1 MIKFKLVLKGINIFL
16 PSILIMG
23 YCQAQVKPNGNTVPN
38 PPNEIPQLERA
49 FLGNKINYVRTWE
62 AWMPI
67 TDPAQMVLQSTANVK
82 VTTAYVDGQG
92 RVVETVS
99 KQQTPNGN
107 DYKQYDEFGRETKQ
121 ALPFPSIQNN
131 GSFNANPFS
140 EQKIFY
146 TSSSLNNNQYAGEYV
161 YFGHTVLE
169 SNPLGRPALVMAPG
183 NSWAGNS
190 RGISYQYLTNT
201 LNDSVRIWNIDDAIG
216 SIPQTTLNY
225 QPGEIFKNITID
237 EQNNQVVEYKDK
249 AGQVILKKVQIDASP
264 GSAHMGWLCTYYIYD
279 DYGMLR
285 CVIQPEGVT
294 KLVTGNWYVSNLILD
309 EQCFRYEYDLR
320 NRMIIKKVPGASEVW
335 MVYDARDRLVMTQD
349 ANLRTQNL
357 WTYTKYD
364 GSNRPT
370 STGTLNS
377 NNNRTDHQ
385 AAAYF
390 SIDYPIL
397 SSYPFTELTVT
408 YYDENLD
415 NIFDAQ
421 DINKLDAGSNPWPET
436 VANSKLT
443 YGKNVRSVIKAIDHP
458 DDLTDIRTFYDDKGR
473 LVQMQKI
480 GLLNKTTT
488 TSTLYD
494 FSGKVLSTYIRHN
507 NPSQSISTLSNITLL
522 SKMKYD
528 GAGRIIDVSKKI
540 NDNPATE
547 KNILENSYDELGQ
560 LKSKK
565 LSPEFNNNTGLET
578 LNFEYNIRGWLKS
591 INKEYASGTSNS
603 NWFGQ
608 ILSYDFGFTERQFNG
623 NISGLQWRSKGDG
636 EQRAYGFTYDNVN
649 RLKIADFTQ
658 ANGTVWSTAAGIDYT
673 TNSLNYDANGNILAM
688 NQKGW
693 KLGGSTLIDQLS
705 YTYYDGSNKLK
716 QVTDGVNNKDS
727 KLGDFKYDPVTKTAI
742 DYTYDNNGN
751 LITDINKNI
760 KDDIYNGIEYNML
773 NLPKKIR
780 VKDKGMIEY
789 EYDASGNKIKK
800 ITTEGTLKTVTTY
813 FDGFVYQFRTT
824 GDINSGLDTLQF
836 IGHEEGRIRNLMP
849 DTTKWAFDY
858 FVKDHL
864 GNIRMV
870 LTDEQKTDMYPAATM
885 ETANATVEESFYNN
899 IANTRDDPPTGYP
912 ANTPPGNAKVAR
924 VRGNIMRGPEHI
936 EIGPGILLR
945 VMSGDKFNVTVNSWW
960 NSNVEASTSP
970 NPQGLNQLLNILSNN
985 GTLQQNSHNSYN
997 ELYNSSE
1004 LTNSLTTF
1012 LRTQPADN
1020 GLPKAFLNWIVL
1032 DEQFQFVGSSSGF
1045 QQVEGANVY
1054 STLTRTGLPIEKNGY
1069 LYIYVSNETPNID
1082 VFFDN
1087 LQVTHIRGP
1096 LVEETNYYP
1105 FGLVMQGISSKAL
1118 AFGGAENKYKYNGKE
1133 EQRKEFSDGSG
1144 LEWLDYGARMYDGQ
1158 IGRWNHIDPLSEK
1171 MRRYSPYNYAFDNPI
1186 RFIDPDGMAPNDW
1199 VKDKKGNI
1207 RWDNNATSQATTQT
1221 GETYLGKTN
1230 DYTADDGRK
1239 IRLNEN
1245 KTWSDI
1251 SPNPSLVD
1259 GTYAAVVNAPEGA
1272 MGFGHNALMV
1282 GNDKTG
1288 WTFVSKEGR
1297 REDGSS
1303 NSDNNA
1309 SSGGPALDPKVASFS
1324 TMGDFFASKGFGEYT
1339 NAAVFSIDPSQAGSA
1354 VQTMTTEA
1362 GSKYSLLNNNCGHAC
1377 GNTLQTL
1384 GLDPGYSK
1392 SGPIRDRWGQTSESW
1407 MISPLPNVQ
1416 YESTIKNNSSR
1427 LVITLNK

>member
-1 MIKFKLVLKGINIFL
+1 
-16 PSILIMG
+16 
-23 YCQAQVKPNGNTVPN
+23 
-38 PPNEIPQLERA
+38 
-49 FLGNKINYVRTWE
+49 
-62 AWMPI
+62 
-67 TDPAQMVLQSTANVK
+67 
-82 VTTAYVDGQG
+82 
-92 RVVETVS
+92 
-99 KQQTPNGN
+99 
-107 DYKQYDEFGRETKQ
+107 
-121 ALPFPSIQNN
+121 
-131 GSFNANPFS
+131 
-140 EQKIFY
+140 
-146 TSSSLNNNQYAGEYV
+146 
-161 YFGHTVLE
+161 
-169 SNPLGRPALVMAPG
+169 
-183 NSWAGNS
+183 
-190 RGISYQYLTNT
+190 
-201 LNDSVRIWNIDDAIG
+201 
-216 SIPQTTLNY
+216 
-225 QPGEIFKNITID
+225 
-237 EQNNQVVEYKDK
+237 
-249 AGQVILKKVQIDASP
+249 
-264 GSAHMGWLCTYYIYD
+264 
-279 DYGMLR
+279 
-285 CVIQPEGVT
+285 
-294 KLVTGNWYVSNLILD
+294 
-309 EQCFRYEYDLR
+309 
-320 NRMIIKKVPGASEVW
+320 
-335 MVYDARDRLVMTQD
+335 
-349 ANLRTQNL
+349 
-357 WTYTKYD
+357 
-364 GSNRPT
+364 
-370 STGTLNS
+370 
-377 NNNRTDHQ
+377 
-385 AAAYF
+385 
-390 SIDYPIL
+390 
-397 SSYPFTELTVT
+397 
-408 YYDENLD
+408 
-415 NIFDAQ
+415 
-421 DINKLDAGSNPWPET
+421 
-436 VANSKLT
+436 
-443 YGKNVRSVIKAIDHP
+443 
-458 DDLTDIRTFYDDKGR
+458 
-473 LVQMQKI
+473 
-480 GLLNKTTT
+480 
-488 TSTLYD
+488 
-494 FSGKVLSTYIRHN
+494 
-507 NPSQSISTLSNITLL
+507 
-522 SKMKYD
+522 
-528 GAGRIIDVSKKI
+528 
-540 NDNPATE
+540 
-547 KNILENSYDELGQ
+547 
-560 LKSKK
+560 
-565 LSPEFNNNTGLET
+565 
-578 LNFEYNIRGWLKS
+578 
-591 INKEYASGTSNS
+591 
-603 NWFGQ
+603 
-608 ILSYDFGFTERQFNG
+608 
-623 NISGLQWRSKGDG
+623 
-636 EQRAYGFTYDNVN
+636 
-649 RLKIADFTQ
+649 
-658 ANGTVWSTAAGIDYT
+658 
-673 TNSLNYDANGNILAM
+673 
-688 NQKGW
+688 
-693 KLGGSTLIDQLS
+693 
-705 YTYYDGSNKLK
+705 
-716 QVTDGVNNKDS
+716 
-727 KLGDFKYDPVTKTAI
+727 
-742 DYTYDNNGN
+742 
-751 LITDINKNI
+751 
-760 KDDIYNGIEYNML
+760 
-773 NLPKKIR
+773 
-780 VKDKGMIEY
+780 
-789 EYDASGNKIKK
+789 
-800 ITTEGTLKTVTTY
+800 
-813 FDGFVYQFRTT
+813 
-824 GDINSGLDTLQF
+824 
-836 IGHEEGRIRNLMP
+836 
-849 DTTKWAFDY
+849 
-858 FVKDHL
+858 
-864 GNIRMV
+864 
-870 LTDEQKTDMYPAATM
+870 
-885 ETANATVEESFYNN
+885 
-899 IANTRDDPPTGYP
+899 
-912 ANTPPGNAKVAR
+912 
-924 VRGNIMRGPEHI
+924 
-936 EIGPGILLR
+936 
-945 VMSGDKFNVTVNSWW
+945 MSGDKFNVTVNSWW